1 MRIIWGLLLLMVG
14 AQAMAMSLALAKV
27 ERAGEGETEQQVC
40 ARALE
45 KMTDELHTSLLSVI
59 AATDAYRKRKLAY
72 RERALDEALLEDA
85 SRSQLMSEKPAVDG
99 QRWSGTRC
107 SLRARYRADID
118 ALARRVP
125 MPQTKLAA
133 VPEKEPVPPGIDPH
147 TWDLFSASRDRAELS
162 QTFSTVAALRMYMME
177 YYMHSG
183 EWPESLSDL
192 GVAQEQMISER
203 VKRVY
208 LLQDGMLKLELAGR
222 LEGHELTTWPVDSRG
237 PRGVEWKCTT
247 TVDMGPSGFCDP
259 VE

>member
-1 MRIIWGLLLLMVG
+1 
-14 AQAMAMSLALAKV
+14 
-27 ERAGEGETEQQVC
+27 
-40 ARALE
+40 
-45 KMTDELHTSLLSVI
+45 MTDELHTSLLSVI

-85 SRSQLMSEKPAVDG
+85 YRSQLMSEKPAVDG